1 MPISLHKDL
10 ASGGW
15 HSSVVTTYSVDP
27 SFYDLYVERRLRTHG
42 CDNNILM
49 ADARMLKRAL
59 DATSEGFAAAGT
71 RYAVVPVKVSGAF
84 HPKVHMRLGE
94 RKGRVIV
101 GSANATAAGWGRN
114 QEVAAALEW
123 RLDGADVPDN
133 RAMGALVARAYAYL
147 ERWLSAAPG
156 DVMRYKLQ
164 LLRRKSLWLQDLQPS
179 DAAIGLGDG
188 TAVDLL
194 CESGGDSR
202 SMLRQFSELVQEDE
216 VRRAVIVSPYWDT
229 GLSGLRALRS
239 ALGMPQTFVAI
250 NPQSGT
256 FPIDAPPK
264 KDALKFV
271 AFEGTDAE
279 RFLHAKMVVVETRQ
293 ADHVLFGSANC
304 SDDALGLLSGP
315 ARNAE
320 VCIYRRLPPRTILG
334 ELGIDLRRTLG
345 RESLSAPANQT
356 KAQDSETALVPAG
369 EMELLGRTL
378 TWWPPSGVDAKGAV
392 IRIKSA
398 ELRAKAL
405 SQAKWVAELTEAP
418 VFPVIARV
426 AYNDGRLSDQV
437 IVHGAA
443 RLRRAAPSDINAAL
457 SDALS
462 KVRKGEADLLELALQ
477 AHIIFAPDPQR
488 ETSNSSNRPSKRPER
503 PDKAEQYATPE
514 EFRSAVS
521 MREASGKTG
530 LFAHDDPG
538 LQEVLSIIMHGINAS
553 KPADAE
559 DNLDE
564 VDDDAALLAG
574 DSEDDESALGAADDD
589 DPNSNSASEPEQES
603 RGEGF
608 TAEEVLQR
616 RTQLLRALNRF
627 YELLKDLSE
636 NPSKVSTRIAGQT
649 MFFLWLI
656 RYGCRF
662 VHPGVTRGP
671 TRLLVLCPSTD
682 GEREHSF
689 VIRAM
694 WILMALWRGKS
705 AIATQIQV
713 DPRHGE
719 LHDDLYGFV
728 VHSRWA
734 LVRAYLLAVE
744 HGDAGLAQ
752 RIAAAALEILPATHR
767 LGPVNAEAESRTM
780 VELDA
785 DLGCAPSQT
794 EALLRCCQEFET
806 AAKLKMAST
815 PAVKTQESSKTAAR
829 QK

>member
-42 CDNNILM
+42 CENNILM

-59 DATSEGFAAAGT
+59 EATPEGFAAAGT

-94 RKGRVIV
+94 RKCRVIV

-114 QEVAAALEW
+114 QEVVATLEW
-123 RLDGADVPDN
+123 RLDGGDQPDN
-133 RAMGALVARAYAYL
+133 AAFGALAARAYAYL

-164 LLRRKSLWLQDLQPS
+164 LLRRKSPWLQDLQPS
-179 DAAIGLGDG
+179 DAPIDLNDG
-188 TAVDLL
+188 TAVGLL
-194 CESGGDSR
+194 CESGGDSP
-202 SMLRQFSELVQEDE
+202 SILRQFSELVREDE
-216 VRRAVIVSPYWDT
+216 IRRAVVVSPYWDA

-239 ALGMPQTFVAI
+239 ALGTPQTFVAI
-250 NPQSGT
+250 NPHSGT
-256 FPIDAPPK
+256 FPVDALPK

-271 AFEGTDAE
+271 AFEGSDAE
-279 RFLHAKMVVVETRQ
+279 RFLHAKVVVVETRQ

-304 SDDALGLLSGP
+304 SDDALGLLSAP

-320 VCIYRRLPPRTILG
+320 ACIYRRLPPRSILG
-334 ELGIDLRRTLG
+334 ELGIDLRRTLE
-345 RESLSAPANQT
+345 RDSLSLPASQT
-356 KAQDSETALVPAG
+356 AQDSDAESVPAG

-378 TWWPPSGVDAKGAV
+378 TWWPPSADARGAT

-398 ELRAKAL
+398 DLATKAL
-405 SQAKWVAELTEAP
+405 SQAKWTAELVETPA
-418 VFPVIARV
+418 FPVIARV
-426 AYNDGRLSDQV
+426 AYGDGRLSDPV

-477 AHIIFAPDPQR
+477 AHVIFAPDPQR
-488 ETSNSSNRPSKRPER
+488 ETSGSPNRSGKRAERPE
-503 PDKAEQYATPE
+503 KAVQYATPE

-521 MREASGKTG
+521 MREASGTTG

-553 KPADAE
+553 KPTATGD
-559 DNLDE
+559 DLDDS
-564 VDDDAALLAG
+564 VDDADLLAG
-574 DSEDDESALGAADDD
+574 DTEDDDSALGISDEDA
-589 DPNSNSASEPEQES
+589 PNSHSMPEPKGKG
-603 RGEGF
+603 RKEGF
-608 TAEEVLQR
+608 TGEEVLQR
-616 RTQLLRALNRF
+616 RTQLLRALDRF

-636 NPSKVSTRIAGQT
+636 TPSKVSARIAGQT

-662 VHPGVTRGP
+662 EHPGVTRGP
-671 TRLLVLCPSTD
+671 TRLMVLCPGSD
-682 GEREHSF
+682 AEREHSF

-694 WILMALWRGKS
+694 WILMALWRGKN
-705 AIATQIQV
+705 AIASHIQV

-734 LVRAYLLAVE
+734 LARAYLLALE
-744 HGDAGLAQ
+744 HGDASLAQ
-752 RIAAAALEILPATHR
+752 RIAAAALEILNATHR
-767 LGPVNAEAESRTM
+767 LGPVDAAAESRTM
-780 VELDA
+780 TELDA
-785 DLGCAPSQT
+785 DLGCSPDQT
-794 EALLRCCQEFET
+794 EALLRCCREFEA
-806 AAKLKMAST
+806 AAKLKMAAA
-815 PAVKTQESSKTAAR
+815 PAPSKTQESTKTPAR
-829 QK
+829 RK